1 MRDSMGA
8 LRLLALV
15 GLHSDAN
22 AAASLHGTTLSAMS
36 KRASTFKGDRKLDAI
51 KGGRST
57 HAEHAAS
64 MATRVVER
72 EAEHDNLRRA
82 PAGQCS
88 EVCMS

>member
-15 GLHSDAN
+15 GLHHGLHSDAN
-22 AAASLHGTTLSAMS
+22 AAAWDHIVSHV
-36 KRASTFKGDRKLDAI
+36 KASFKGDRKLDAI

-72 EAEHDNLRRA
+72 EESMTISAGHLRDNA
-82 PAGQCS
+82 PRC
-88 EVCMS
+88 V

>member
-8 LRLLALV
+8 LRLLTLV
-15 GLHSDAN
+15 GTHSDAN
-22 AAASLHGTTLSAMS
+22 AAAWDHIVSHV
-36 KRASTFKGDRKLDAI
+36 KASFKGDRKLGAI